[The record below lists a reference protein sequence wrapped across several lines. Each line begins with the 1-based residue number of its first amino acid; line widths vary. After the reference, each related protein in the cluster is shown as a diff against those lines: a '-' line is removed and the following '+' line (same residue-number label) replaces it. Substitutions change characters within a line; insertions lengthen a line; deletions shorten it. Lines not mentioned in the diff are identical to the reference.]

1 MQQQENAMKIVVIG
15 GTGLIGSQTVAKL
28 RAAGHEAVAAS
39 PASGV
44 NTVTGEGLAEV
55 LAGANAV
62 VDVANSPSF
71 ADETSMDFFR
81 QAGAHLLAAEQ
92 AAGVGHHVALS
103 VVGTERLQAS
113 GYFRAKLVQEQ
124 LIAAAAVP
132 YTIVRATQFF
142 EFFRGVADFETREGI
157 VHLTRA
163 AMQPMASADVAA
175 ALTDAVLAQPIGG
188 TVEVAG
194 PERAPLADF
203 VAAWLRHVDD
213 PRKIVVEDG
222 APYFGIEVDDSS
234 LTPGAGAR
242 IMPTRFGQWLKNTF
256 AAPPVAA

>member
-103 VVGTERLQAS
+103 VVGTERLQAP

-124 LIAAAAVP
+124 LIVAAAVP
-132 YTIVRATQFF
+132 YTIVRATNSSNSS
-142 EFFRGVADFETREGI
+142 GVSPISRRARVSSTSRE
-157 VHLTRA
+157 RPCSRWPP
-163 AMQPMASADVAA
+163 PMS
-175 ALTDAVLAQPIGG
+175 
-188 TVEVAG
+188 
-194 PERAPLADF
+194 
-203 VAAWLRHVDD
+203 LR
-213 PRKIVVEDG
+213 R
-222 APYFGIEVDDSS
+222 
-234 LTPGAGAR
+234 
-242 IMPTRFGQWLKNTF
+242 
-256 AAPPVAA
+256 